1 MSAIKYPEFILALD
15 AEYVQRLYKKESV
28 LDPMPFWYLQE
39 GGFNWQTGDKKPNS
53 PAVSQAL
60 SIRQRNGLE
69 NDLRYIHP
77 LPYTLV
83 GYRDEN
89 GQVRVTTYHRK
100 KGGGEERLDGAS
112 SIGWGGHI
120 EMEDITFTA
129 DKDIDLPQTIENN
142 VLRELQEEITVT
154 DSTTGEEVDISSI
167 LDEKSFAPLGMIY
180 DTSNNVGKFHLAI
193 VNLLVLPQHMT
204 VMKRENAHLDGP
216 VLTMPGLLAE
226 IEKYESWS
234 QIIARSLHD
243 AMKLAL
249 ENMKEAAETLRE
261 LDVAIA
267 NQKAIKT
274 QEAVITAAMG
284 EAAQQ

>member
-39 GGFNWQTGDKKPNS
+39 GGFNWQTGDQKPNS

-120 EMEDITFTA
+120 EMEDIAFTA

-193 VNLLVLPQHMT
+193 VNLLIVPGHMT
-204 VMKRENAHLDGP
+204 VNKRENVHLDGP
-216 VLTMPGLLAE
+216 VLAMPELLAE
-226 IEKYESWS
+226 IDKYESWS
-234 QIIARSLHD
+234 QIIAKSLHD
-243 AMKLAL
+243 SMKLAV
-249 ENMKEAAETLRE
+249 ENMEAAAESLRE
-261 LDVAIA
+261 LDVAIT
-267 NQKAIKT
+267 NREKVET
-274 QEAVITAAMG
+274 QEAALTSAMS
-284 EAAQQ
+284 EATQQ